1 MRAFSRSKRV
11 SGEPRENKIFLYV
24 LDEVQF
30 PAFLRNSITCHLMLF
45 RQNQLLTYQ
54 LDKVDVYHSIHPGLN
69 TTSHNGLQFL
79 LALLRQRQQV

>member
-24 LDEVQF
+24 LDEVQT

-45 RQNQLLTYQ
+45 KQNQLYWLFS
-54 LDKVDVYHSIHPGLN
+54 VEVP
-69 TTSHNGLQFL
+69 
-79 LALLRQRQQV
+79 A